1 MSNEKTATFTL
12 GLPGSGKTTFL
23 RTLFCTD
30 YRYISADEIR
40 LTHPMYDPLHPELI
54 HDECVAKAEEMVYE
68 LANRDGDI
76 IMDGGGINN
85 SYTARIINNLRDK
98 GYKIIVYF
106 INTPVNICIDRN
118 NERVEKSQR
127 FVPISVIIDKSYRLM
142 ESVVRLKFLADEFHE
157 IKYYTDKNMF
167 VDMDGV
173 VAEYQDLPLDEDG
186 NINFVSHHIFR
197 NAKPVNEVIDKLR
210 TLCDNGHNLYILSAS
225 PNSICNDEK
234 INWLK
239 MYMPFINQKNI
250 YFVGNKD
257 FKSVMIKDLMAKLKL
272 KTCDCTLIDDE
283 HSVIEKVKKIKI
295 RVIHPS
301 KFLANF

>member
-1 MSNEKTATFTL
+1 MSNEKTAIFTL

-40 LTHPMYDPLHPELI
+40 ISHPMYDPQHPELI
-54 HDECVAKAEEMVYE
+54 HDECVAKAEKMVYE
-68 LANRDGDI
+68 LASRDGDI

-85 SYTARIINNLRDK
+85 AYTARIINRLKDED
-98 GYKIIVYF
+98 YKIIVYF

-127 FVPISVIIDKSYRLM
+127 FVPLSIIIDKSYRLM
-142 ESVVRLKFLADEFHE
+142 ESAERLKALADEFHE
-157 IKYYTDKNMF
+157 IKYYTDKNIF

-173 VAEYQDLPLDEDG
+173 VAEYQELPLDEDG

-197 NAKPVNEVIDKLR
+197 NAKPVNEVIRKLR
-210 TLCDNGHNLYILSAS
+210 TLWVNGHNIFILSAS
-225 PNSICNDEK
+225 PNSICNVEK
-234 INWLK
+234 IDWLYRH
-239 MYMPFINQKNI
+239 MSFVNPNNI

-257 FKSVMIKDLMAKLKL
+257 FKSVMIKDLIVKLKL
-272 KTCDCTLIDDE
+272 NTCDCTLIDDE